1 MDDIDVESLQ
11 AQVDMSMSFAQNLVT
26 SWIKPT
32 HFAQLRSSGTNATQI
47 LEEELRRP
55 PRYLM
60 IFSVHGLTKQNL
72 YRLGV
77 GASIPTVPPMSHEV
91 SKLTRRLGK
100 NRAKHESVVESQPQ
114 NPLKS
119 DDEEHKG
126 RPTKRKTKA
135 DPFGHEGRKKK
146 RKAESTANPYP
157 SVENVS
163 TNPVS
168 LLKETAFGE
177 PAKHNSSSEKEK
189 RRTGLGKQQSHVTEG
204 RRSATPVSSSPVGLP
219 VQTTFSQSLTALT
232 VPSLMKPSREISVP
246 VPGDPTT
253 PKSSRVHT
261 NLPDKAKPLGI
272 PLLNLDG
279 PPECVDKPGDT
290 GKLNKTRQKRRRRK
304 RKKTQM
310 IASTGDN

>member
-11 AQVDMSMSFAQNLVT
+11 AQIDMSMSFAQNLVT

-32 HFAQLRSSGTNATQI
+32 HFAQLRSSGANATQI

-55 PRYLM
+55 PR
-60 IFSVHGLTKQNL
+60 
-72 YRLGV
+72 LGV
-77 GASIPTVPPMSHEV
+77 GASIPTAPPMSHEV

-114 NPLKS
+114 NSLKS

-135 DPFGHEGRKKK
+135 DPFGHEGSKKK
-146 RKAESTANPYP
+146 RKEESTANPYP

-168 LLKETAFGE
+168 LLKDPAFGE

-189 RRTGLGKQQSHVTEG
+189 QRTGLGNQQSHVIER

-219 VQTTFSQSLTALT
+219 VQATFSQSLTAQT
-232 VPSLMKPSREISVP
+232 VPSLMKPSRETSGALRIFPEIHLPHSSL
-246 VPGDPTT
+246 DTT
-253 PKSSRVHT
+253 SSGSGRFNNPKIQSS
-261 NLPDKAKPLGI
+261 AY
-272 PLLNLDG
+272 
-279 PPECVDKPGDT
+279 
-290 GKLNKTRQKRRRRK
+290 
-304 RKKTQM
+304 
-310 IASTGDN
+310 